1 MNYSRYI
8 LLNHLDQ
15 NLPPTSL
22 NHFILI
28 PFIHKY
34 VSIIHETTINK
45 NRLTTMKQSRRSK
58 VMASSAFCVQNQK
71 DTHDILLDMPDDL
84 RTEIPNLDQVCNTLL
99 EACIL
104 WLSECI

>member
-1 MNYSRYI
+1 
-8 LLNHLDQ
+8 
-15 NLPPTSL
+15 
-22 NHFILI
+22 
-28 PFIHKY
+28 
-34 VSIIHETTINK
+34 
-45 NRLTTMKQSRRSK
+45 
-58 VMASSAFCVQNQK
+58 MASSAFCVQNQK